1 MDKTDFGV
9 PRALIFNI
17 HRWRHVR
24 HARNVY
30 KNNESRL
37 DGEGGHPTARTEQ
50 SRFFIS
56 TMAPSSS
63 SYSPSLDIIVLLYLF
78 LVWKIISSRYSVW
91 NVSTIGDHGSP
102 MCLRLLD
109 LIRVNKNRWR
119 IVRNI
124 KITKITN
131 HKWNHRL
138 SLVVRMERGRTLQ
151 LEQHCRHCQEKFDK
165 RHRELAFLSALHSH
179 PFSLIM
185 WASSIMNFPSL
196 YFWLDSNAC
205 SWKYHR
211 TISVAKKHS
220 FIRVISK
227 EQSG

>member
-1 MDKTDFGV
+1 MYDD
-9 PRALIFNI
+9 
-17 HRWRHVR
+17 
-24 HARNVY
+24 ARNVY

-37 DGEGGHPTARTEQ
+37 DGEGRGMGGTPLLVPSNLASLFPPWHLLPHRIHY
-50 SRFFIS
+50 RS
-56 TMAPSSS
+56 TSL
-63 SYSPSLDIIVLLYLF
+63 SYSISFLRLKNNFFAILDV
-78 LVWKIISSRYSVW
+78 RD
-91 NVSTIGDHGSP
+91 VSTGDHGSP
-102 MCLRLLD
+102 MCLRLPD
-109 LIRVNKNRWR
+109 LIRVNGNRWR

-138 SLVVRMERGRTLQ
+138 SLVVRMEGGRTLQ

-205 SWKYHR
+205 SWKYHE
-211 TISVAKKHS
+211 TISTSWTVLCTNNLNKRPTNVFPS
-220 FIRVISK
+220 
-227 EQSG
+227 

>member
-1 MDKTDFGV
+1 MVKGRGA
-9 PRALIFNI
+9 PHCSYRAISLLYFHHGTFFLVIFTI
-17 HRWRHVR
+17 DRHHCLTLSFLR
-24 HARNVY
+24 L
-30 KNNESRL
+30 KNNFFAIFDVKCVHQRSRI
-37 DGEGGHPTARTEQ
+37 TNV
-50 SRFFIS
+50 
-56 TMAPSSS
+56 PS
-63 SYSPSLDIIVLLYLF
+63 
-78 LVWKIISSRYSVW
+78 
-91 NVSTIGDHGSP
+91 
-102 MCLRLLD
+102 LD
-109 LIRVNKNRWR
+109 LIRVNGNRWR

-165 RHRELAFLSALHSH
+165 RHRELAFLFALHSH

-205 SWKYHR
+205 S
-211 TISVAKKHS
+211 
-220 FIRVISK
+220 
-227 EQSG
+227 